1 MPACD
6 HETLFRKKDELGNVS
21 SIPLL
26 NCENKGT
33 KTVAQ
38 KERTVAQEDLPALG
52 KAPEDRSHNFDE
64 RHPDG

>member
-26 NCENKGT
+26 NCENKS
-33 KTVAQ
+33 KKAVAQ
-38 KERTVAQEDLPALG
+38 ERTLAQEDLPALG

-64 RHPDG
+64 CHPDG